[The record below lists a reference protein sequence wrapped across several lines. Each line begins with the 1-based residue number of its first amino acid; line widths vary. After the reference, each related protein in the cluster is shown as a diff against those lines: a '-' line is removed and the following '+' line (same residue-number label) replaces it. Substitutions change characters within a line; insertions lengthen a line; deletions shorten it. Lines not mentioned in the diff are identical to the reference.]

1 MDQKIMKRLGAV
13 IAVFA
18 IIILVIFFITSCSG
32 GNYTF
37 ERLEEKM
44 LKVAKIYYENHE
56 DELPSQDHDTK
67 TLTLKKM
74 ISNGDI
80 DELTELFDSE
90 DIKCDGSITVTNNN
104 GYYLYTPTLNCK
116 NGKESYSTTLLK
128 DKIIENSLTE
138 TGIGLYESGEQYI
151 FKGEVKDNY
160 IKLGENLYRIIRIN
174 EDGTI
179 RLFKD
184 EGVKQIIWDDRYNEE
199 YHSNTGI
206 NEYIYNNINSRIKDS
221 TENLYKEFNNSEKAY
236 VVTSDV
242 CIGKR
247 TEADMTKD
255 GSTECSQKLADQ
267 QFTSIATYEYL
278 QATLETACN
287 STEDKVC
294 KNYNWLSTYDYNIWT
309 ITADS
314 EKSRYAFVL
323 DKSLERHSCNSNGR
337 INVVFNLDE
346 KVPYTSGT
354 GTLEDPY
361 MINIEEQ

>member
-1 MDQKIMKRLGAV
+1 MDPKILKRLGAV

-37 ERLEEKM
+37 EKLEDKM
-44 LKVAKIYYENHE
+44 LKITKNYYKNHE
-56 DELPSQDHDTK
+56 DELPNQDHDTK

-90 DIKCDGSITVTNNN
+90 DIKCDGSVTVTNNN

-116 NGKESYSTTLLK
+116 KGKETYSTTLLK
-128 DKIIENSLTE
+128 DKIVENSLTE
-138 TGIGLYESGEQYI
+138 TGVGLYEFKDQYI

-160 IKLGENLYRIIRIN
+160 IKLGDSLYRIIRIN

-199 YHSNTGI
+199 YHSTTGL
-206 NEYIYNNINSRIKDS
+206 NEFIYNNINSRIKESID
-221 TENLYKEFNNSEKAY
+221 NLYKEYNNNEKAY
-236 VVTSDV
+236 VVTSDI

-267 QFTSIATYEYL
+267 QFTSIAAYEYL
-278 QATLETACN
+278 QASLEESCN
-287 STEDKVC
+287 STVDKVC
-294 KNYNWLSTYDYNIWT
+294 RNYNWLSMYDYNIWT

-314 EKSRYAFVL
+314 EKSRFVYVVDRTL
-323 DKSLERHSCNSNGR
+323 DLHSCNSSGR
-337 INVVFNLDE
+337 VNIVFNLDE

-361 MINIEEQ
+361 LITIDE